1 MEHFDSVW
9 PLDGLYS
16 QYQAS
21 CEHSYSSNQFVKRGR
36 PQAPY
41 ISQKT
46 KNIAMSVFFFHFS
59 TALLKKQIFHGDT
72 KGKSQRI
79 TKVIRLHLLGT
90 TTTCT
95 KPSRS
100 SY

>member
-46 KNIAMSVFFFHFS
+46 KNIAMSVFFPFFYS
-59 TALLKKQIFHGDT
+59 PAQKTDI
-72 KGKSQRI
+72 SW
-79 TKVIRLHLLGT
+79 
-90 TTTCT
+90 
-95 KPSRS
+95 
-100 SY
+100 